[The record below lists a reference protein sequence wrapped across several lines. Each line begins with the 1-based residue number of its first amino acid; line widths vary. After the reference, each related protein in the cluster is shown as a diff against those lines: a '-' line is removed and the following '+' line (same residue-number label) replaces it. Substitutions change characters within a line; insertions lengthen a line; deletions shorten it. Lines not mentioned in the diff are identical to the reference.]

1 MNVPSRLNSKV
12 YRASGLIA
20 ALFLFT
26 AAPAFS
32 DGHAPALGAGASVT
46 TPSMPGR
53 LLASNC
59 FQCHA
64 TNGVGGFDRLAGL
77 GADEIMD
84 EMLEKRAKSKAK
96 IMSVHALGYSREQL
110 EQLSAYLASVHTNAA
125 RPSSR

>member
-1 MNVPSRLNSKV
+1 MNAPSRLNPRV
-12 YRASGLIA
+12 CRASGLIA
-20 ALFLFT
+20 TLFFFA

-32 DGHAPALGAGASVT
+32 DGHAPALGAGTTVT
-46 TPSMPGR
+46 APAMPGR

-64 TNGVGGFDRLAGL
+64 TNGVGGFDRLVGL
-77 GADEIMD
+77 GADEIME

-96 IMSVHALGYSREQL
+96 IMNVHALGYSREQL
-110 EQLSAYLASVHTNAA
+110 EQLSAYLASVRTNAT